1 VEAEQ
6 ALNEALDRLTG
17 LREKTNLVYENR
29 RQRLTND
36 LRDSGELADNERE
49 LSDLDIRLAAL
60 NDAIEVVSEL
70 RWTLLQR

>member
-1 VEAEQ
+1 MEAEQ
-6 ALNEALDRLTG
+6 VLNEALDRLTG

>member
-6 ALNEALDRLTG
+6 VLNEALDRLTG

>member
-1 VEAEQ
+1 MEAEQ